1 MRAMSWIFKPVA
13 GLVLLGAAA
22 TAALAQQ
29 AGMRRTELQRHDLS
43 TPGRELVQ
51 VRVELDPG
59 HGVARH
65 THPGEE
71 AVYVLDG
78 TLEYQIEGQP
88 PVMLKAGQTALVPAG
103 AVHSARSAGDGGA
116 AIVATYIVEKGK
128 PLMTPVK

>member
-1 MRAMSWIFKPVA
+1 MRAMNGMFKPVA